1 MSMKINDAIK
11 TLLANLKTETT
22 ETEQNKGS
30 LKANSIM
37 TLRKGNSASR
47 RVTNENV
54 EQALNQSSGYKAVY
68 GLLSNSPIGLTKH
81 PTKNDLESMGYLD
94 TGIREYR
101 IGAPIRYNST
111 DGGTITIYDGRSP
124 NKGED
129 KKKIVYENGRY
140 KQEMF
145 YDKQG
150 NLTQGKIVI
159 RDETGQFTEQQY
171 DFSVE
176 NNQIKALIR

>member
-1 MSMKINDAIK
+1 MSIKINDSIEM
-11 TLLANLKTETT
+11 LLTSLKTETS
-22 ETEQNKGS
+22 ETPQGKV
-30 LKANSIM
+30 NSIM
-37 TLRKGNSASR
+37 VEKKGGTASR

-54 EQALNQSSGYKAVY
+54 ENALNQTSGFKAVK
-68 GLLSNSPIGLTKH
+68 GLLSNSPIGLSEH

-101 IGAPIRYNST
+101 LGAPIRYNST
-111 DGGTITIYDGRSP
+111 DGGIITVYNGKSP

-145 YDKQG
+145 YDEQG

-159 RDETGQFTEQQY
+159 RDETGHFTEQQY
-171 DFSVE
+171 DFTVE